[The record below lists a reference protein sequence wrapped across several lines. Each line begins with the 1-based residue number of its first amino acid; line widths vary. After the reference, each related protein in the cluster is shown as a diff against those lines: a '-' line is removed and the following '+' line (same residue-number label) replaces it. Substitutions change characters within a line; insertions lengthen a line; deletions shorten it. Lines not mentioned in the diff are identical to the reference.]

1 MSRLVKVISPS
12 TSFKEAILSLLT
24 LFASTPGLSAGN
36 KTGKFNNG
44 NLFAIFYSYPPT
56 ECNSVIARLPM
67 EDISENEAVPAT
79 LSNAGR

>member
-24 LFASTPGLSAGN
+24 LFASTLVSPQEIRPGSSTMEISLQFFIAS
-36 KTGKFNNG
+36 
-44 NLFAIFYSYPPT
+44 PPT